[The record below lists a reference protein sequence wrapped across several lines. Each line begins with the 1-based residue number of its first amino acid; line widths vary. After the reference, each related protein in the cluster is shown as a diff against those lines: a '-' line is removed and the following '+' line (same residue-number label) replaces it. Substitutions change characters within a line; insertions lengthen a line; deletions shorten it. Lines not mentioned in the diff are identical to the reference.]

1 MKRHQFLH
9 ILFIIFIAG
18 GLLLSSIH
26 ASAASSR
33 GLAVPKSALPAELG
47 PLDIKDY
54 YAAVGIKAVGKI
66 KSVMGHVVVFR
77 EDRRYAY
84 YAAPGDGI
92 FERDVVY
99 TLKGSRCRVQL
110 DTSDVATMGENTRL
124 MIKAYLDNR
133 QTKVKSTTFAMNRG
147 KSMFYALRLFKYRGA
162 SMEVETPT
170 AVSGVRGTKWGIE
183 VVELSGKPVAS
194 LPVQVADLSDAGFR
208 HLAQANQPQFQTN
221 VYSFE
226 GSIRVTSTITGLST
240 TLSGGQGLN
249 AGGAFLVN
257 PVTTPPGVAT
267 QFQNDTYG
275 GGGEVFDL
283 RMAGGRTDRE
293 STLPDIISV
302 TQNQNTSN
310 LGIEPTRPTNHEGF
324 FGIMLAMTNPSTSF
338 DSRMMSTTAQDF
350 NSSPIQASDPFGGS
364 ASITANGSSGSFN
377 PTITD
382 VRESGGM
389 PMMSGVPVTVNPTEL
404 GYNAYVEWGYWTQ
417 PQPMSYIDTYAFI
430 DRGYYVQGD
439 VTTNAQMAALKASS
453 VVGTYTGKA
462 YGTYSDSSGVG
473 YYMPNGTFN
482 ATVNFST
489 PSIPS
494 FNFSVT
500 DGTHTASV
508 TGASG
513 SFSGSTGQFNVTGGT
528 VSLTGSATPS
538 QKSYGAIYGSNGQAI
553 GGVWSIKDPSNNAA
567 AIGVF
572 QGVR

>member
-9 ILFIIFIAG
+9 ILFAIFIAG
-18 GLLLSSIH
+18 GLLLSSNH
-26 ASAASSR
+26 AGAASSR
-33 GLAVPKSALPAELG
+33 GLAVPKSVLPAELG
-47 PLDIKDY
+47 PLDIQDY

-66 KSVMGHVVVFR
+66 KSVVGHVVVFQ

-84 YAAPGDGI
+84 YAAPGDRI

-124 MIKAYLDNR
+124 MIKTYLDNR

-147 KSMFYALRLFKYRGA
+147 KAMFYALRLFKYRGA

-183 VVELSGKPVAS
+183 V
-194 LPVQVADLSDAGFR
+194 SDPGRSAGSESSKS
-208 HLAQANQPQFQTN
+208 QTN

-226 GSIRVTSTITGLST
+226 GSIQVTSTTTGLTT
-240 TLSGGQGLN
+240 TLNTGQGLN
-249 AGGAFLVN
+249 ASSGGLGN
-257 PVTTPPGVAT
+257 PFPTPPGVAS
-267 QFQNDTYG
+267 QFQADTSAPG
-275 GGGEVFDL
+275 GGGGTG
-283 RMAGGRTDRE
+283 AGGAGAGGGAGTG
-293 STLPDIISV
+293 SGSSPPDTSSV

-310 LGIEPTRPTNHEGF
+310 LSTATTRPTNHEGF
-324 FGIMLAMTNPSTSF
+324 FGIMLAMTIPSASF
-338 DSRMMSTTAQDF
+338 DSGMMSTTAQDF
-350 NSSPIQASDPFGGS
+350 NSSPIQSSDPFGSS

-382 VRESGGM
+382 VRARGGM

-417 PQPMSYIDTYAFI
+417 PQPMSYTDTYAFI

-439 VTTNAQMAALKASS
+439 VTTNAQMAALKASG

-462 YGTYSDSSGVG
+462 YGTYSDSSGAG
-473 YYMPNGTFN
+473 YYMPNGTFS

-508 TGASG
+508 TGATG

-538 QKSYGAIYGSNGQAI
+538 QKSYGAVYGSNGQAI
-553 GGVWSIKDPSNNAA
+553 GGVWGISGGGAGYPAA
-567 AIGVF
+567 TGIF